1 MLALW
6 RDRSAVS
13 EGSRVRP
20 HADVDRLADGT
31 VRVMLPGPEIAY
43 ETVSAALA
51 SLDVS
56 PNTPDT
62 RVDIDF
68 ARVECLR
75 APWTP
80 VFAAIVKFAA
90 DTHTRFRL
98 VNLKPCVCGMAQLAL
113 DDLWAEYVELERGCP
128 RRAA

>member
-1 MLALW
+1 MLLLR
-6 RDRSAVS
+6 RDKSAVS

-20 HADVDRLADGT
+20 TADVDRVADGT
-31 VRVMLPGPEIAY
+31 VRLRLPGPEIAY
-43 ETVSAALA
+43 DTVQAALA

-56 PNTPDT
+56 PGANIE
-62 RVDIDF
+62 IDF

-90 DTHTRFRL
+90 DTRSPCRL
-98 VNLKPCVCGMAQLAL
+98 VNLRSCVCGMAQLAL
-113 DDLWAEYVELERGCP
+113 DDLWTEIVELERGCP